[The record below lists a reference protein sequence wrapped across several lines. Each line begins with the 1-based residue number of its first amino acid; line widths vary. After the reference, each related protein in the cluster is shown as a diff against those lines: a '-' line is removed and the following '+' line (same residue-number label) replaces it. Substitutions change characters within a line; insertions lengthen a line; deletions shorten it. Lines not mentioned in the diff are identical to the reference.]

1 MRPSAALPARSTTAS
16 SSSDMGSLA
25 LTAAAWRFVA
35 RMMRASGMGGEAGFR
50 LSIRAGGCS
59 GYAVD
64 FTIEPSPLEGDAVI
78 ESASARLFL
87 PPEIQDLPDE
97 LSVDF
102 IDSRLTS
109 GFIIHSSS
117 ARASCCGSAAPA
129 VVSLAR
135 LRPPPRP
142 S

>member
-1 MRPSAALPARSTTAS
+1 MASLSVTTA
-16 SSSDMGSLA
+16 
-25 LTAAAWRFVA
+25 AWCFIA
-35 RMMRASGMGGEAGFR
+35 RMMRASGMAGGAGLR

-64 FTIEPSPLEGDAVI
+64 FTIEPSPLDADSVI
-78 ESASARLFL
+78 ESDGVRLFL
-87 PPEIQDLPDE
+87 PREIQDLPDE

-102 IDSRLTS
+102 IESRLTS
-109 GFIIHSSS
+109 GFIIHSPS
-117 ARASCCGSAAPA
+117 AQATCCGSAAPA

>member
-1 MRPSAALPARSTTAS
+1 
-16 SSSDMGSLA
+16 MGSLS

-50 LSIRAGGCS
+50 LQIRAGGCS
-59 GYAVD
+59 GYAAD
-64 FTIEPSPLEGDAVI
+64 FSIEPSPLEGDSVI
-78 ESASARLFL
+78 ESDGVRLFL
-87 PPEIQDLPDE
+87 PREIQDQPDE

-102 IDSRLTS
+102 ADSRLAS
-109 GFIIHSSS
+109 GFIIHSP
-117 ARASCCGSAAPA
+117 RAQAVSCGSAAPA

>member
-1 MRPSAALPARSTTAS
+1 
-16 SSSDMGSLA
+16 
-25 LTAAAWRFVA
+25 
-35 RMMRASGMGGEAGFR
+35 MGGEAGLR
-50 LSIRAGGCS
+50 LGIRAGGCS

-64 FTIEPSPLEGDAVI
+64 FSIEASPQDADSVI
-78 ESASARLFL
+78 ENDGVRLFL
-87 PPEIQDLPDE
+87 PREIRDLPDE

-102 IDSRLTS
+102 IDSRLAS
-109 GFIIHSSS
+109 GFIIHSSK
-117 ARASCCGSAAPA
+117 AQAACCGSATPA